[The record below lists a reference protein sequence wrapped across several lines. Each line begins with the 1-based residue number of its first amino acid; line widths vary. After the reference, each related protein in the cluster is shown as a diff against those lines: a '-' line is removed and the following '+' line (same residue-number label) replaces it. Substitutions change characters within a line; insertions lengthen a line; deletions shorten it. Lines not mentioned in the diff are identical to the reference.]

1 MGEIQSEV
9 KVKSKLLA
17 NKNAPTFLRASAKG
31 SFSGDSLSVNMQCKD
46 TKKSNMEDKE
56 YTKYEGCASAVA
68 VIIALVVLALVLCS
82 CKTKYITQTE
92 YKEVPVVLHD
102 TVAKNIWRID
112 TTIVKDSVYFAVKGD
127 TIYKE
132 RYNTLWKI
140 KVAHD
145 TINKVV
151 TIPVEV
157 VRTRTKTK
165 TVVKEVNRLYWWQKV
180 LMIIGGASL
189 IYLVV
194 QLCKLWKYK

>member
-1 MGEIQSEV
+1 M
-9 KVKSKLLA
+9 
-17 NKNAPTFLRASAKG
+17 
-31 SFSGDSLSVNMQCKD
+31 D
-46 TKKSNMEDKE
+46 DKE
-56 YTKYEGCASAVA
+56 YTRYDGCASAVA
-68 VIIALVVLALVLCS
+68 VIIALVVLALVCCS

-92 YKEVPVVLHD
+92 YKEVPVVMHD

-112 TTIVKDSVYFAVKGD
+112 TTIVKDSVYFAVNGD

-151 TIPVEV
+151 EKPVEV
-157 VRTRTKTK
+157 LRTSIKTETKD
-165 TVVKEVNRLYWWQKV
+165 VNRIYWWQKV

-189 IYLVV
+189 IYLFI
-194 QLCKLWKYK
+194 QIYKFVKRK

>member
-1 MGEIQSEV
+1 
-9 KVKSKLLA
+9 
-17 NKNAPTFLRASAKG
+17 
-31 SFSGDSLSVNMQCKD
+31 
-46 TKKSNMEDKE
+46 MEDNE
-56 YTKYEGCASAVA
+56 YTKYEGCASSVA

-82 CKTKYITQTE
+82 CKTKYITETE
-92 YKEVPVVLHD
+92 YKEVPVVMHD
-102 TVAKNIWRID
+102 TISKNIWRID

-151 TIPVEV
+151 EKPVEV
-157 VRTRTKTK
+157 LRTSIKTE
-165 TVVKEVNRLYWWQKV
+165 TKEVNRIYWWQKV

-194 QLCKLWKYK
+194 QLIKLWKYK

>member
-1 MGEIQSEV
+1 MGEIQSKV
-9 KVKSKLLA
+9 KVISKLLA

-56 YTKYEGCASAVA
+56 YTRYEGCASAVA
-68 VIIALVVLALVLCS
+68 VIIALVVLALVCCS

-92 YKEVPVVLHD
+92 YKEVPVVMHD
-102 TVAKNIWRID
+102 TIAQNIWRID

-127 TIYKE
+127 TIFKE
-132 RYNTLWKI
+132 RYNTKWRI

-151 TIPVEV
+151 EKPVEV
-157 VRTRTKTK
+157 IRNNVKTE
-165 TVVKEVNRLYWWQKV
+165 TKEVNRIYLWQKV

-194 QLCKLWKYK
+194 QLGKLWKYK

>member
-1 MGEIQSEV
+1 M
-9 KVKSKLLA
+9 
-17 NKNAPTFLRASAKG
+17 
-31 SFSGDSLSVNMQCKD
+31 D
-46 TKKSNMEDKE
+46 DKE
-56 YTKYEGCASAVA
+56 YTRYEGCASAVA
-68 VIIALVVLALVLCS
+68 VIIALVVLASVCCS

-127 TIYKE
+127 TIFKE
-132 RYNTLWKI
+132 RYNTKWRI

-151 TIPVEV
+151 EKPVEV
-157 VRTRTKTK
+157 IRNKVKTE
-165 TVVKEVNRLYWWQKV
+165 TKEVNHIYWWQKV

-189 IYLVV
+189 MYLFVQIY
-194 QLCKLWKYK
+194 KFWKRK

>member
-1 MGEIQSEV
+1 M
-9 KVKSKLLA
+9 
-17 NKNAPTFLRASAKG
+17 
-31 SFSGDSLSVNMQCKD
+31 D
-46 TKKSNMEDKE
+46 DKE
-56 YTKYEGCASAVA
+56 YTRYEGCASSVA

-102 TVAKNIWRID
+102 TIAKNIWRID

-151 TIPVEV
+151 EKPVEV
-157 VRTRTKTK
+157 LRTSIKTE
-165 TVVKEVNRLYWWQKV
+165 TKEVNRIYWWQKV
-180 LMIIGGASL
+180 LMIIGCASL
-189 IYLVV
+189 IYLFI
-194 QLCKLWKYK
+194 QIYKFDIRR

>member
-1 MGEIQSEV
+1 
-9 KVKSKLLA
+9 
-17 NKNAPTFLRASAKG
+17 
-31 SFSGDSLSVNMQCKD
+31 
-46 TKKSNMEDKE
+46 MEDKE

-68 VIIALVVLALVLCS
+68 VIISLVVLALVCFS
-82 CKTKYITQTE
+82 CKTRYITETE
-92 YKEVPVVLHD
+92 YKEVPVVMHD

-112 TTIVKDSVYFAVKGD
+112 TTFVKDSVYFAIKGD

-132 RYNTLWKI
+132 RYNTKWRI

-151 TIPVEV
+151 EKPVEV
-157 VRTRTKTK
+157 IRNTVKTE
-165 TVVKEVNRLYWWQKV
+165 TKEVNCLYWWQKV

-194 QLCKLWKYK
+194 QLHNSRKRK